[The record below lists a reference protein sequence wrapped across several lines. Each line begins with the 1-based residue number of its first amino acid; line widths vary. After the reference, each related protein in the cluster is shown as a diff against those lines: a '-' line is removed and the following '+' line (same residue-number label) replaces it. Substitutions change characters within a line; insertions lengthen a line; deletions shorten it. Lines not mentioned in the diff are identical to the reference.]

1 MAEILD
7 DNERKKLYRK
17 MLVESSTSKST
28 KKYSFNDFEK
38 KLLSDKA
45 LVGKIADL
53 AVKRNWASDSDDFYG
68 RYFPEF
74 SQKPVA
80 APVEAVAPVAKPV
93 APVAAPVAAPA
104 PVVDGAEAAP
114 VAELDGAVSTAH
126 YGSVLTKLQSAQ
138 AVLAS
143 IRAEVNELKRQHAR
157 ELRAANKA
165 NKRRKTNA
173 NRAPSG
179 FVKPTLISNELAAF
193 LGKPEGSV
201 LARTEVTREVN
212 AYIRAQK
219 LQDKDNGRKI
229 NPDAK
234 LLKLL
239 KLKKGEELTYFNL
252 QKYMAAHVAKSA
264 PAAAAAAAAAGGAV
278 KA

>member
-1 MAEILD
+1 MCITD
-7 DNERKKLYRK
+7 TMVKS
-17 MLVESSTSKST
+17 SSTSASAST
-28 KKYSFNDFEK
+28 S
-38 KLLSDKA
+38 
-45 LVGKIADL
+45 
-53 AVKRNWASDSDDFYG
+53 
-68 RYFPEF
+68 
-74 SQKPVA
+74 VA
-80 APVEAVAPVAKPV
+80 AAKAAKPSTPKAASSKAV
-93 APVAAPVAAPA
+93 DSAPVAAPA
-104 PVVDGAEAAP
+104 PVVEGAEGSTPAAE
-114 VAELDGAVSTAH
+114 VDGSVSTAL

-138 AVLAS
+138 ALIAS
-143 IRAEVNELKRQHAR
+143 IRSEVNELKRQHAR

-179 FVKPTLISNELAAF
+179 FVKPTLISNELASF
-193 LGKPEGSV
+193 LGRPEGSV

-252 QKYMAAHVAKSA
+252 QKYMAAHFAKST
-264 PAAAAAAAAAGGAV
+264 PAVAGGAAAVAV

>member
-1 MAEILD
+1 MCITD
-7 DNERKKLYRK
+7 TMVKSSS
-17 MLVESSTSKST
+17 SSTSAST
-28 KKYSFNDFEK
+28 S
-38 KLLSDKA
+38 
-45 LVGKIADL
+45 V
-53 AVKRNWASDSDDFYG
+53 ASA
-68 RYFPEF
+68 
-74 SQKPVA
+74 A
-80 APVEAVAPVAKPV
+80 APAAVPAAAKASRPSTPKTAASSKAV
-93 APVAAPVAAPA
+93 DSAPVAAPA
-104 PVVDGAEAAP
+104 PVVEGAEGSTP
-114 VAELDGAVSTAH
+114 VADVDGSVSTAL

-138 AVLAS
+138 ALITS
-143 IRAEVNELKRQHAR
+143 IRSEVNELKRQHAR

-179 FVKPTLISNELAAF
+179 FVKPTLISNELASF
-193 LGKPEGSV
+193 LGRPEGSV

-252 QKYMAAHVAKSA
+252 QKYMAAHFAKST
-264 PAAAAAAAAAGGAV
+264 PVVAGGAAAVAV

>member
-1 MAEILD
+1 MNLLGLCCHENNLK
-7 DNERKKLYRK
+7 RL
-17 MLVESSTSKST
+17 SSYVYNQLNMVKS
-28 KKYSFNDFEK
+28 
-38 KLLSDKA
+38 
-45 LVGKIADL
+45 
-53 AVKRNWASDSDDFYG
+53 ASS
-68 RYFPEF
+68 
-74 SQKPVA
+74 SS
-80 APVEAVAPVAKPV
+80 AVAPVAPAASTAAPAAKAAKAPATPKP
-93 APVAAPVAAPA
+93 AKAAAASSSAEATPVAAPA

-114 VAELDGAVSTAH
+114 VAEVDGSVSTAL

-252 QKYMAAHVAKSA
+252 QKYMAAHFAKSV
-264 PAAAAAAAAAGGAV
+264 PAAAAAAAAVGGAV

>member
-1 MAEILD
+1 MV
-7 DNERKKLYRK
+7 K
-17 MLVESSTSKST
+17 SSSSSAASVATST
-28 KKYSFNDFEK
+28 
-38 KLLSDKA
+38 
-45 LVGKIADL
+45 
-53 AVKRNWASDSDDFYG
+53 
-68 RYFPEF
+68 P
-74 SQKPVA
+74 A
-80 APVEAVAPVAKPV
+80 AA
-93 APVAAPVAAPA
+93 AAPA
-104 PVVDGAEAAP
+104 KAAKAPATPKASKAVVESAPVVAATPVVDGAEASTA
-114 VAELDGAVSTAH
+114 VAEVDGSVSTAL
-126 YGSVLTKLQSAQ
+126 YASVLTKLQSAQ

-143 IRAEVNELKRQHAR
+143 IRSEVNELKRQHAR

-165 NKRRKTNA
+165 NKRRKTNV

-212 AYIRAQK
+212 AYIRAQS

-252 QKYMAAHVAKSA
+252 QKYMAAHFAKST
-264 PAAAAAAAAAGGAV
+264 PAVPAVGGAAV

>member
-1 MAEILD
+1 MVKSAP
-7 DNERKKLYRK
+7 
-17 MLVESSTSKST
+17 SSVATP
-28 KKYSFNDFEK
+28 
-38 KLLSDKA
+38 A
-45 LVGKIADL
+45 PAP
-53 AVKRNWASDSDDFYG
+53 AAAAS
-68 RYFPEF
+68 
-74 SQKPVA
+74 A
-80 APVEAVAPVAKPV
+80 AA
-93 APVAAPVAAPA
+93 AAPA
-104 PVVDGAEAAP
+104 AAKVAKAPKAPKQSAEATPVVAASATPAVVVDGAEVATP
-114 VAELDGAVSTAH
+114 VAEVDGAVSTAL
-126 YGSVLTKLQSAQ
+126 YGSVLTKLQGAQ
-138 AVLAS
+138 ALIAS
-143 IRAEVNELKRQHAR
+143 IRSEVNELKRQHAR

-165 NKRRKTNA
+165 NKRRKTNV

-179 FVKPTLISNELAAF
+179 FVKPTLISNELASF

-239 KLKKGEELTYFNL
+239 KLKKGDELTYFNL
-252 QKYMAAHVAKSA
+252 QKYMAVHFAKSSA
-264 PAAAAAAAAAGGAV
+264 ALAAAATASAGAAV

>member
-1 MAEILD
+1 M
-7 DNERKKLYRK
+7 
-17 MLVESSTSKST
+17 VKSAP
-28 KKYSFNDFEK
+28 S
-38 KLLSDKA
+38 
-45 LVGKIADL
+45 
-53 AVKRNWASDSDDFYG
+53 AVSVATPTPAAAS
-68 RYFPEF
+68 
-74 SQKPVA
+74 A
-80 APVEAVAPVAKPV
+80 A
-93 APVAAPVAAPA
+93 VAAPA
-104 PVVDGAEAAP
+104 AKVAKVPKAAKQAAEATPAAAAAPAVVVDGAEAATP
-114 VAELDGAVSTAH
+114 VAEVDGAVSTAL
-126 YGSVLTKLQSAQ
+126 YGSVLTKLQGAQ
-138 AVLAS
+138 ALIAS
-143 IRAEVNELKRQHAR
+143 IRSEVNELKRQHAR

-165 NKRRKTNA
+165 NKRRKTNV

-212 AYIRAQK
+212 AYIRTQK

-239 KLKKGEELTYFNL
+239 KLKKGDELTYFNL
-252 QKYMAAHVAKSA
+252 QKYMAAHFAKSSTA
-264 PAAAAAAAAAGGAV
+264 LAAAAAASGGAAV

>member
-1 MAEILD
+1 MV
-7 DNERKKLYRK
+7 K
-17 MLVESSTSKST
+17 SSSS
-28 KKYSFNDFEK
+28 
-38 KLLSDKA
+38 
-45 LVGKIADL
+45 
-53 AVKRNWASDSDDFYG
+53 
-68 RYFPEF
+68 
-74 SQKPVA
+74 
-80 APVEAVAPVAKPV
+80 
-93 APVAAPVAAPA
+93 APVAASATAAAPA
-104 PVVDGAEAAP
+104 AAAPTKAVKPSTPKAKAAESAPVVAVAPAPAVDGADASTP
-114 VAELDGAVSTAH
+114 VAEVDGAVSTAL

-138 AVLAS
+138 ALLAS
-143 IRAEVNELKRQHAR
+143 IRSEVNELKRQHAR

-219 LQDKDNGRKI
+219 LQDKDNGRKF

-252 QKYMAAHVAKSA
+252 QKYMAGHFAKSA
-264 PAAAAAAAAAGGAV
+264 PVAAGAGGAV

>member
-1 MAEILD
+1 MCITNNMVKSAP
-7 DNERKKLYRK
+7 
-17 MLVESSTSKST
+17 SSS
-28 KKYSFNDFEK
+28 
-38 KLLSDKA
+38 
-45 LVGKIADL
+45 
-53 AVKRNWASDSDDFYG
+53 AVSSSAT
-68 RYFPEF
+68 PAAA
-74 SQKPVA
+74 A
-80 APVEAVAPVAKPV
+80 APAKAAKAPATPKG
-93 APVAAPVAAPA
+93 AAPAAPAAAAAAAPA
-104 PVVDGAEAAP
+104 PAVDGVEASTA
-114 VAELDGAVSTAH
+114 VAELDGSVSTAL
-126 YGSVLTKLQSAQ
+126 YSSVLTKLQSAQ

-143 IRAEVNELKRQHAR
+143 IRSEVNELKRQHAR

-165 NKRRKTNA
+165 NKRRKTSA

-212 AYIRAQK
+212 AYIRNQK

-239 KLKKGEELTYFNL
+239 KLKKGDELTYFNL
-252 QKYMAAHVAKSA
+252 QKYMAAHFAKSSAA
-264 PAAAAAAAAAGGAV
+264 PAAAAAAAAGGAV

>member
-1 MAEILD
+1 MCIT
-7 DNERKKLYRK
+7 DNMVKSAP
-17 MLVESSTSKST
+17 SSS
-28 KKYSFNDFEK
+28 
-38 KLLSDKA
+38 
-45 LVGKIADL
+45 
-53 AVKRNWASDSDDFYG
+53 
-68 RYFPEF
+68 
-74 SQKPVA
+74 
-80 APVEAVAPVAKPV
+80 APVASSSAAPAAAAAAAAAPAAKVAKPK
-93 APVAAPVAAPA
+93 AAAKASEAAAPVAAPTPVT
-104 PVVDGAEAAP
+104 PVVEGEAAA
-114 VAELDGAVSTAH
+114 AEVE
-126 YGSVLTKLQSAQ
+126 GSVSSALYVSVLSKLQGAQ
-138 AVLAS
+138 SLITS
-143 IRAEVNELKRQHAR
+143 IRSEVNELKRQHAR
-157 ELRAANKA
+157 ELRVANKA

-212 AYIRAQK
+212 AYIRTQK

-252 QKYMAAHVAKSA
+252 QKFMAAHFAKTV
-264 PAAAAAAAAAGGAV
+264 PAAAGGAAVASGGAAAV

>member
-1 MAEILD
+1 MVKSAP
-7 DNERKKLYRK
+7 
-17 MLVESSTSKST
+17 SSS
-28 KKYSFNDFEK
+28 
-38 KLLSDKA
+38 
-45 LVGKIADL
+45 
-53 AVKRNWASDSDDFYG
+53 AVSSSAT
-68 RYFPEF
+68 PA
-74 SQKPVA
+74 A
-80 APVEAVAPVAKPV
+80 APAAAKAAKAPATPKGA
-93 APVAAPVAAPA
+93 APAAPVAAPA
-104 PVVDGAEAAP
+104 PAVDGVEASTA
-114 VAELDGAVSTAH
+114 VAELDGSVSTAL
-126 YGSVLTKLQSAQ
+126 YSSVLTKLQSAQ

-143 IRAEVNELKRQHAR
+143 IRSEVNELKRQHAR

-165 NKRRKTNA
+165 NKRRKTSA

-212 AYIRAQK
+212 AYIRNQK

-239 KLKKGEELTYFNL
+239 KLKKGDELTYFNL
-252 QKYMAAHVAKSA
+252 QKYMAAHFAKSSAA
-264 PAAAAAAAAAGGAV
+264 PAAAAAGGAV

>member
-1 MAEILD
+1 MCIT
-7 DNERKKLYRK
+7 NNMVKS
-17 MLVESSTSKST
+17 VPSSTAVSSSATPAAAKAT
-28 KKYSFNDFEK
+28 KAPATP
-38 KLLSDKA
+38 KA
-45 LVGKIADL
+45 A
-53 AVKRNWASDSDDFYG
+53 
-68 RYFPEF
+68 
-74 SQKPVA
+74 A
-80 APVEAVAPVAKPV
+80 APAT
-93 APVAAPVAAPA
+93 PVAAPA
-104 PVVDGAEAAP
+104 PAVDGAEASTT
-114 VAELDGAVSTAH
+114 VAELDGSVSTAL
-126 YGSVLTKLQSAQ
+126 YSSVLTKLQSAQ

-143 IRAEVNELKRQHAR
+143 IRSEVNELKRQHAR

-165 NKRRKTNA
+165 NKRRKTSA

-212 AYIRAQK
+212 AYIRNQK

-239 KLKKGEELTYFNL
+239 KLKKGDELTYFNL
-252 QKYMAAHVAKSA
+252 QKYMAAHFAKSSAA
-264 PAAAAAAAAAGGAV
+264 PAATAAAAGGAV

>member
-1 MAEILD
+1 MVKSAP
-7 DNERKKLYRK
+7 
-17 MLVESSTSKST
+17 SSASASSAATAST
-28 KKYSFNDFEK
+28 T
-38 KLLSDKA
+38 A
-45 LVGKIADL
+45 PA
-53 AVKRNWASDSDDFYG
+53 AAS
-68 RYFPEF
+68 
-74 SQKPVA
+74 A
-80 APVEAVAPVAKPV
+80 APAAKAAKAPSTPKAK
-93 APVAAPVAAPA
+93 AADAAPVAAPA
-104 PVVDGAEAAP
+104 PAVEGAEGSAP
-114 VAELDGAVSTAH
+114 VAVEVDGAVSTAL
-126 YGSVLTKLQSAQ
+126 YSSVLTKLQSAQ

-143 IRAEVNELKRQHAR
+143 IRSEVNELKRQHAR

-212 AYIRAQK
+212 AYIRNQK

-252 QKYMAAHVAKSA
+252 QKYMAAHFAKSSAA
-264 PAAAAAAAAAGGAV
+264 PAAAAGGAV

>member
-1 MAEILD
+1 MCIINPMVKSAP
-7 DNERKKLYRK
+7 
-17 MLVESSTSKST
+17 SSAT
-28 KKYSFNDFEK
+28 
-38 KLLSDKA
+38 
-45 LVGKIADL
+45 
-53 AVKRNWASDSDDFYG
+53 ASAASAT
-68 RYFPEF
+68 PAAATAA
-74 SQKPVA
+74 A
-80 APVEAVAPVAKPV
+80 APAKAAPAKA
-93 APVAAPVAAPA
+93 APKAAAKAASESAPVAAPA
-104 PVVDGAEAAP
+104 PTPAVDGAEASTP
-114 VAELDGAVSTAH
+114 VAEVDGAVSTAL
-126 YGSVLTKLQSAQ
+126 YSSVLTKLQSAQ
-138 AVLAS
+138 ALLGS
-143 IRAEVNELKRQHAR
+143 LRSEVNELKRQHAR

-212 AYIRAQK
+212 AYIRNQK

-252 QKYMAAHVAKSA
+252 QKYMAAHFAKSTPA
-264 PAAAAAAAAAGGAV
+264 PAAAGGAV

>member
-1 MAEILD
+1 MVKSAP
-7 DNERKKLYRK
+7 
-17 MLVESSTSKST
+17 SSVSVAT
-28 KKYSFNDFEK
+28 
-38 KLLSDKA
+38 
-45 LVGKIADL
+45 
-53 AVKRNWASDSDDFYG
+53 
-68 RYFPEF
+68 
-74 SQKPVA
+74 PVA
-80 APVEAVAPVAKPV
+80 AAS
-93 APVAAPVAAPA
+93 VAAPA
-104 PVVDGAEAAP
+104 AKVAKAPATPKVSKQAAAAEATPVAAAAAAPVVVDGAEVSTP
-114 VAELDGAVSTAH
+114 VVEVDGAVSTAL
-126 YGSVLTKLQSAQ
+126 YGSVLTKLQGAQ
-138 AVLAS
+138 ALLAS
-143 IRAEVNELKRQHAR
+143 IRSEVNELKRQHAR

-165 NKRRKTNA
+165 NKRRKTNV

-239 KLKKGEELTYFNL
+239 KLKKGDELTYFNL
-252 QKYMAAHVAKSA
+252 QKYMAAHFAKSSTA
-264 PAAAAAAAAAGGAV
+264 LAAAAAAASAGGAV

>member
-1 MAEILD
+1 MVKSAP
-7 DNERKKLYRK
+7 
-17 MLVESSTSKST
+17 SSVATP
-28 KKYSFNDFEK
+28 
-38 KLLSDKA
+38 A
-45 LVGKIADL
+45 PA
-53 AVKRNWASDSDDFYG
+53 AAAS
-68 RYFPEF
+68 
-74 SQKPVA
+74 A
-80 APVEAVAPVAKPV
+80 A
-93 APVAAPVAAPA
+93 AAPA
-104 PVVDGAEAAP
+104 AAKVAKAPKAPKQSAEATPVVAASATPAVVVDGAEVATP
-114 VAELDGAVSTAH
+114 VAEVDGAVSTAL
-126 YGSVLTKLQSAQ
+126 YGSVLTKLQGAQ
-138 AVLAS
+138 ALIAS
-143 IRAEVNELKRQHAR
+143 IRSEVNELKRQHAR

-165 NKRRKTNA
+165 NKRRKTNV

-179 FVKPTLISNELAAF
+179 FVKPTLISNELASF

-239 KLKKGEELTYFNL
+239 KLKKGDELTYFNL
-252 QKYMAAHVAKSA
+252 QKYMAVHFAKSSA
-264 PAAAAAAAAAGGAV
+264 ALAAAATASAGAAV

>member
-1 MAEILD
+1 MA
-7 DNERKKLYRK
+7 KSAP
-17 MLVESSTSKST
+17 SS
-28 KKYSFNDFEK
+28 
-38 KLLSDKA
+38 
-45 LVGKIADL
+45 
-53 AVKRNWASDSDDFYG
+53 AVSS
-68 RYFPEF
+68 
-74 SQKPVA
+74 S
-80 APVEAVAPVAKPV
+80 
-93 APVAAPVAAPA
+93 AAPA
-104 PVVDGAEAAP
+104 PAAAPAAAKPTKAPATPKASKASTDAAPVSAPAVDGAEASTP
-114 VAELDGAVSTAH
+114 VAELDGSVSAAL
-126 YGSVLTKLQSAQ
+126 YSSVLTKLQSAQ

-143 IRAEVNELKRQHAR
+143 IRSEVNELKRQHAR

-193 LGKPEGSV
+193 LGRPEGSV

-212 AYIRAQK
+212 SYIRNQK

-252 QKYMAAHVAKSA
+252 QKYMAAHFAKSSAA
-264 PAAAAAAAAAGGAV
+264 PAAGAVASGAVAAAGAAV

>member
-1 MAEILD
+1 MVKSAPSSA
-7 DNERKKLYRK
+7 
-17 MLVESSTSKST
+17 SSTS
-28 KKYSFNDFEK
+28 
-38 KLLSDKA
+38 A
-45 LVGKIADL
+45 
-53 AVKRNWASDSDDFYG
+53 
-68 RYFPEF
+68 
-74 SQKPVA
+74 
-80 APVEAVAPVAKPV
+80 
-93 APVAAPVAAPA
+93 AAPVAAASAASAAPA
-104 PVVDGAEAAP
+104 KAAKAPATPKTKAAESAPVAVAAPAVVDGADAAAAP
-114 VAELDGAVSTAH
+114 AAEVDGAVSTAL

-138 AVLAS
+138 AILVSLRS
-143 IRAEVNELKRQHAR
+143 EVNELKRQHAR

-212 AYIRAQK
+212 AYIRTQK

-239 KLKKGEELTYFNL
+239 KLKKGDELTYFNL
-252 QKYMAAHVAKSA
+252 QKYMAAHFAKSSAA
-264 PAAAAAAAAAGGAV
+264 PAAAGGAV

>member
-1 MAEILD
+1 MA
-7 DNERKKLYRK
+7 KTAP
-17 MLVESSTSKST
+17 SSTSVASASSST
-28 KKYSFNDFEK
+28 
-38 KLLSDKA
+38 
-45 LVGKIADL
+45 
-53 AVKRNWASDSDDFYG
+53 
-68 RYFPEF
+68 P
-74 SQKPVA
+74 A
-80 APVEAVAPVAKPV
+80 A
-93 APVAAPVAAPA
+93 AAPA
-104 PVVDGAEAAP
+104 AAAP
-114 VAELDGAVSTAH
+114 AAKVVKAKAAASPAPAAAAAPAAPAKSVDTVVSVDAAADPAVEVE
-126 YGSVLTKLQSAQ
+126 GSVSAALYTSVLSKLQSTQ
-138 AVLAS
+138 SLVAS

-157 ELRAANKA
+157 ELRVANKA

-212 AYIRAQK
+212 AYIRSQK

-239 KLKKGEELTYFNL
+239 KLKKGDELTYFNL
-252 QKYMAAHVAKSA
+252 QKYMAAHFAKSTPAVAASPA
-264 PAAAAAAAAAGGAV
+264 PTAAGAAV

>member
-1 MAEILD
+1 MCITNNMVKSAP
-7 DNERKKLYRK
+7 
-17 MLVESSTSKST
+17 SSS
-28 KKYSFNDFEK
+28 
-38 KLLSDKA
+38 
-45 LVGKIADL
+45 
-53 AVKRNWASDSDDFYG
+53 AVSSSAT
-68 RYFPEF
+68 PA
-74 SQKPVA
+74 A
-80 APVEAVAPVAKPV
+80 APAATKAAKAPATPKGA
-93 APVAAPVAAPA
+93 APAAPVAAPA
-104 PVVDGAEAAP
+104 PSVDGVEASTA
-114 VAELDGAVSTAH
+114 VAELDGSVSTAL
-126 YGSVLTKLQSAQ
+126 YSSVLTKLQSAQ

-143 IRAEVNELKRQHAR
+143 IRSEVNELKRQHAR

-165 NKRRKTNA
+165 NKRRKTSA

-212 AYIRAQK
+212 AYIRNQK

-239 KLKKGEELTYFNL
+239 KLKKGDELTYFNL
-252 QKYMAAHVAKSA
+252 QKYMAAHFAKSSAA
-264 PAAAAAAAAAGGAV
+264 PAAAAAPAGGAV

>member
-1 MAEILD
+1 MCITNNMVKSAP
-7 DNERKKLYRK
+7 
-17 MLVESSTSKST
+17 SSSAVSSSATPAAAAAPAAAAPAAT
-28 KKYSFNDFEK
+28 KPA
-38 KLLSDKA
+38 KA
-45 LVGKIADL
+45 PATPKA
-53 AVKRNWASDSDDFYG
+53 AKA
-68 RYFPEF
+68 PE
-74 SQKPVA
+74 A
-80 APVEAVAPVAKPV
+80 APVS
-93 APVAAPVAAPA
+93 APA
-104 PVVDGAEAAP
+104 PAVDGAEASTP
-114 VAELDGAVSTAH
+114 VAELDGSVSTAL
-126 YGSVLTKLQSAQ
+126 YSSVLTKLQSAQ

-143 IRAEVNELKRQHAR
+143 IRSEVNELKRQHAR

-165 NKRRKTNA
+165 NKRRKTSA

-212 AYIRAQK
+212 AYIRNQK

-252 QKYMAAHVAKSA
+252 QKYMAAHFAKSSAA
-264 PAAAAAAAAAGGAV
+264 PAAAGGAV

>member
-1 MAEILD
+1 M
-7 DNERKKLYRK
+7 
-17 MLVESSTSKST
+17 VKSAP
-28 KKYSFNDFEK
+28 S
-38 KLLSDKA
+38 
-45 LVGKIADL
+45 
-53 AVKRNWASDSDDFYG
+53 AVS
-68 RYFPEF
+68 
-74 SQKPVA
+74 VA
-80 APVEAVAPVAKPV
+80 TPAP
-93 APVAAPVAAPA
+93 AAAAAAPA
-104 PVVDGAEAAP
+104 AKAAKVTKAAKAVAEATPASAASATPAVVVDGAEVATP
-114 VAELDGAVSTAH
+114 VAEVDGAVSTAL
-126 YGSVLTKLQSAQ
+126 YSSVLTKLQGAQ
-138 AVLAS
+138 ALIAS
-143 IRAEVNELKRQHAR
+143 IRSEVNELKRQHAR

-165 NKRRKTNA
+165 NKRRKTNV

-212 AYIRAQK
+212 AYIRTQK

-252 QKYMAAHVAKSA
+252 QKYMAAHFAKSSTA
-264 PAAAAAAAAAGGAV
+264 LAAAAASAGGAV

>member
-1 MAEILD
+1 MVKSAP
-7 DNERKKLYRK
+7 
-17 MLVESSTSKST
+17 SSSSPAPV
-28 KKYSFNDFEK
+28 S
-38 KLLSDKA
+38 
-45 LVGKIADL
+45 
-53 AVKRNWASDSDDFYG
+53 
-68 RYFPEF
+68 
-74 SQKPVA
+74 VA
-80 APVEAVAPVAKPV
+80 ATAAAAAAPAAKVAKP
-93 APVAAPVAAPA
+93 AKAAAAKASEAAAPVAAPTPA
-104 PVVDGAEAAP
+104 TPVVEGEAAA
-114 VAELDGAVSTAH
+114 AEVE
-126 YGSVLTKLQSAQ
+126 GSVSAALYVSVLSKLQGAQ
-138 AVLAS
+138 SLITS
-143 IRAEVNELKRQHAR
+143 IRSEVNELKRQHAR
-157 ELRAANKA
+157 ELRVANKA

-193 LGKPEGSV
+193 LGRPEGSV

-212 AYIRAQK
+212 AYIRTQK

-252 QKYMAAHVAKSA
+252 QKFMAAHFAKTV
-264 PAAAAAAAAAGGAV
+264 PAAAAAGAAASGGAAAV

>member
-1 MAEILD
+1 MCIT
-7 DNERKKLYRK
+7 NNMVKS
-17 MLVESSTSKST
+17 VPSSTAVSSSATPAAAKAT
-28 KKYSFNDFEK
+28 KAPATP
-38 KLLSDKA
+38 KA
-45 LVGKIADL
+45 A
-53 AVKRNWASDSDDFYG
+53 AA
-68 RYFPEF
+68 
-74 SQKPVA
+74 A
-80 APVEAVAPVAKPV
+80 APAT
-93 APVAAPVAAPA
+93 PVAAPA
-104 PVVDGAEAAP
+104 PAVDGAEASTT
-114 VAELDGAVSTAH
+114 VAELDGSVSTAL
-126 YGSVLTKLQSAQ
+126 YSSVLTKLQSAQ

-143 IRAEVNELKRQHAR
+143 IRSEVNELKRQHAR

-165 NKRRKTNA
+165 NKRRKTSA

-212 AYIRAQK
+212 AYIRNQK

-239 KLKKGEELTYFNL
+239 KLKKGDELTYFNL
-252 QKYMAAHVAKSA
+252 QKYMAAHFAKSSAA
-264 PAAAAAAAAAGGAV
+264 PAAAAAAGGAV

>member
-1 MAEILD
+1 MA
-7 DNERKKLYRK
+7 KTAP
-17 MLVESSTSKST
+17 SSTSVASAST
-28 KKYSFNDFEK
+28 TTP
-38 KLLSDKA
+38 A
-45 LVGKIADL
+45 A
-53 AVKRNWASDSDDFYG
+53 A
-68 RYFPEF
+68 
-74 SQKPVA
+74 A
-80 APVEAVAPVAKPV
+80 APAA
-93 APVAAPVAAPA
+93 AAPAAKVVKAKAAAAAPA
-104 PVVDGAEAAP
+104 PAVAAAP
-114 VAELDGAVSTAH
+114 AKSVETVVSVDAAAADPAAAVEVE
-126 YGSVLTKLQSAQ
+126 GSVSAALYTSVLSKLQSTQ
-138 AVLAS
+138 SLIAS

-157 ELRAANKA
+157 ELRVANKA

-212 AYIRAQK
+212 AYIRSQK

-239 KLKKGEELTYFNL
+239 KLKKGDELTYFNL
-252 QKYMAAHVAKSA
+252 QKYMAAHFAKST
-264 PAAAAAAAAAGGAV
+264 PAVAASPVPGAAGAAV

>member
-1 MAEILD
+1 MV
-7 DNERKKLYRK
+7 KP
-17 MLVESSTSKST
+17 VVSTS
-28 KKYSFNDFEK
+28 
-38 KLLSDKA
+38 A
-45 LVGKIADL
+45 PA
-53 AVKRNWASDSDDFYG
+53 AASA
-68 RYFPEF
+68 
-74 SQKPVA
+74 A
-80 APVEAVAPVAKPV
+80 APAAS
-93 APVAAPVAAPA
+93 AAPTKAAKAPKTPKQSAAESAPAAAA
-104 PVVDGAEAAP
+104 PVVDGAD
-114 VAELDGAVSTAH
+114 VAVAVSEVDGAVSTAL

-138 AVLAS
+138 ALIAS
-143 IRAEVNELKRQHAR
+143 IRSEVNELKRQHAR

-165 NKRRKTNA
+165 NKRRKTNV

-212 AYIRAQK
+212 AYIRTQK

-252 QKYMAAHVAKSA
+252 QKYMAAHFAKSSPA
-264 PAAAAAAAAAGGAV
+264 PAVAGGAV

>member
-1 MAEILD
+1 MVKSAP
-7 DNERKKLYRK
+7 
-17 MLVESSTSKST
+17 SSTAVSSSATPAASSAAPAAAKQA
-28 KKYSFNDFEK
+28 
-38 KLLSDKA
+38 KA
-45 LVGKIADL
+45 PATPKAAKAAD
-53 AVKRNWASDSDDFYG
+53 
-68 RYFPEF
+68 
-74 SQKPVA
+74 A
-80 APVEAVAPVAKPV
+80 APVSVP
-93 APVAAPVAAPA
+93 APA
-104 PVVDGAEAAP
+104 PAPAVDGAEASTP
-114 VAELDGAVSTAH
+114 VAELDGSVSTAL
-126 YGSVLTKLQSAQ
+126 YTSVLTKLQSAQ

-143 IRAEVNELKRQHAR
+143 IRSEVNELKRQHAR

-212 AYIRAQK
+212 AYIRNQK

-252 QKYMAAHVAKSA
+252 QKYMAAHFAKSSAA
-264 PAAAAAAAAAGGAV
+264 PAAAAAAAAGGAV

>member
-1 MAEILD
+1 MVKSA
-7 DNERKKLYRK
+7 
-17 MLVESSTSKST
+17 SSSSAASVAPST
-28 KKYSFNDFEK
+28 P
-38 KLLSDKA
+38 A
-45 LVGKIADL
+45 A
-53 AVKRNWASDSDDFYG
+53 A
-68 RYFPEF
+68 
-74 SQKPVA
+74 A
-80 APVEAVAPVAKPV
+80 APAAPAAAKAAKAPSAPKAAKPAVEPAPVAV
-93 APVAAPVAAPA
+93 ASTV
-104 PVVDGAEAAP
+104 VVDNVDTPTA
-114 VAELDGAVSTAH
+114 VADVDGSVSTAL

-143 IRAEVNELKRQHAR
+143 IRSEVNELKRQHAR

-165 NKRRKTNA
+165 NKRRKTNV

-212 AYIRAQK
+212 AYIRSQN
-219 LQDKDNGRKI
+219 LQDKENGRKI

-252 QKYMAAHVAKSA
+252 QKYMAAHFAKSV
-264 PAAAAAAAAAGGAV
+264 PGAAAAV

>member
-1 MAEILD
+1 MVKSAA
-7 DNERKKLYRK
+7 
-17 MLVESSTSKST
+17 SSSASVATPVPAAAAASAAKAKAPKAAKQST
-28 KKYSFNDFEK
+28 ET
-38 KLLSDKA
+38 
-45 LVGKIADL
+45 
-53 AVKRNWASDSDDFYG
+53 
-68 RYFPEF
+68 
-74 SQKPVA
+74 
-80 APVEAVAPVAKPV
+80 
-93 APVAAPVAAPA
+93 AAPVAATPVAVAPA
-104 PVVDGAEAAP
+104 VDGAEAPTP
-114 VAELDGAVSTAH
+114 VAEVDGAVSTAL

-138 AVLAS
+138 ALIAS
-143 IRAEVNELKRQHAR
+143 IRSEVNELKRQHAR

-165 NKRRKTNA
+165 NKRRKTNV

-212 AYIRAQK
+212 AYIRNQK

-229 NPDAK
+229 LPDAK

-252 QKYMAAHVAKSA
+252 QKYMAAHFAKSSTA
-264 PAAAAAAAAAGGAV
+264 AVGGGAAAQ
-278 KA
+278 

>member
-1 MAEILD
+1 MNLLGLCCHENNLK
-7 DNERKKLYRK
+7 RL
-17 MLVESSTSKST
+17 SSYVYNQLNMVKS
-28 KKYSFNDFEK
+28 
-38 KLLSDKA
+38 
-45 LVGKIADL
+45 
-53 AVKRNWASDSDDFYG
+53 
-68 RYFPEF
+68 
-74 SQKPVA
+74 
-80 APVEAVAPVAKPV
+80 APSSSAVAPAASTAAPAAKAAK
-93 APVAAPVAAPA
+93 APATPKPAKAAAAEAAPVAAPA

-114 VAELDGAVSTAH
+114 VAELDGSVSTAL

-252 QKYMAAHVAKSA
+252 QKYMAAHFAKSA
-264 PAAAAAAAAAGGAV
+264 PAAAAAAGGAV

>member
-1 MAEILD
+1 M
-7 DNERKKLYRK
+7 
-17 MLVESSTSKST
+17 VKSVPSVAT
-28 KKYSFNDFEK
+28 PTP
-38 KLLSDKA
+38 A
-45 LVGKIADL
+45 A
-53 AVKRNWASDSDDFYG
+53 AS
-68 RYFPEF
+68 
-74 SQKPVA
+74 VA
-80 APVEAVAPVAKPV
+80 A
-93 APVAAPVAAPA
+93 AAAAPA
-104 PVVDGAEAAP
+104 KVAKAPKAPKQSAEATPVVAASATPAVVVDGAEVATP
-114 VAELDGAVSTAH
+114 VAEVDGAVSTAL
-126 YGSVLTKLQSAQ
+126 YGSVLTKLQGAQ
-138 AVLAS
+138 ALIAS
-143 IRAEVNELKRQHAR
+143 IRSEVNELKRQHAR

-165 NKRRKTNA
+165 NKRRKTNV

-179 FVKPTLISNELAAF
+179 FVKPTLISNELASF

-239 KLKKGEELTYFNL
+239 KLKKGDELTYFNL
-252 QKYMAAHVAKSA
+252 QKYMAVHFAKSSA
-264 PAAAAAAAAAGGAV
+264 ALALAAATASAGGAV

>member
-1 MAEILD
+1 MA
-7 DNERKKLYRK
+7 KSA
-17 MLVESSTSKST
+17 SSTTSVASAST
-28 KKYSFNDFEK
+28 P
-38 KLLSDKA
+38 A
-45 LVGKIADL
+45 A
-53 AVKRNWASDSDDFYG
+53 AAA
-68 RYFPEF
+68 
-74 SQKPVA
+74 A
-80 APVEAVAPVAKPV
+80 APAAAPAKVVKAKAAAAPTATAAPTAAAPAKAVEAVASVD
-93 APVAAPVAAPA
+93 AAAADPA
-104 PVVDGAEAAP
+104 AA
-114 VAELDGAVSTAH
+114 VEVE
-126 YGSVLTKLQSAQ
+126 GSVSAALYTSVLSKLQSTQ
-138 AVLAS
+138 SLIAS

-157 ELRAANKA
+157 ELRVANKA

-212 AYIRAQK
+212 AYIRSQM

-239 KLKKGEELTYFNL
+239 KLKKGDELTYFNL
-252 QKYMAAHVAKSA
+252 QKYMAAHFAKSTPA
-264 PAAAAAAAAAGGAV
+264 VAASPVPAAAV

>member
-1 MAEILD
+1 MA
-7 DNERKKLYRK
+7 KTAP
-17 MLVESSTSKST
+17 SSTSVASAST
-28 KKYSFNDFEK
+28 P
-38 KLLSDKA
+38 A
-45 LVGKIADL
+45 
-53 AVKRNWASDSDDFYG
+53 
-68 RYFPEF
+68 P
-74 SQKPVA
+74 A
-80 APVEAVAPVAKPV
+80 A
-93 APVAAPVAAPA
+93 AAPA
-104 PVVDGAEAAP
+104 AAAAAPAAKVVKAKAAASSAASPAPAAPAKVVDAVASVDAAADPAAAE
-114 VAELDGAVSTAH
+114 VE
-126 YGSVLTKLQSAQ
+126 GSVSAALYTSVLSKLQSTQ
-138 AVLAS
+138 SLIAS

-157 ELRAANKA
+157 ELRVANKA

-212 AYIRAQK
+212 AYIRSQK

-239 KLKKGEELTYFNL
+239 KLKKGDELTYFNL
-252 QKYMAAHVAKSA
+252 QKYMAAHFAKST
-264 PAAAAAAAAAGGAV
+264 PAAAASAVPAAGAAGV

>member
-1 MAEILD
+1 MCI
-7 DNERKKLYRK
+7 
-17 MLVESSTSKST
+17 T
-28 KKYSFNDFEK
+28 KKM
-38 KLLSDKA
+38 
-45 LVGKIADL
+45 
-53 AVKRNWASDSDDFYG
+53 VKPAPSSAAS
-68 RYFPEF
+68 
-74 SQKPVA
+74 
-80 APVEAVAPVAKPV
+80 
-93 APVAAPVAAPA
+93 APA
-104 PVVDGAEAAP
+104 TSAASAPAKAKATAATPKASKQAAEATPVPPAAVPPAVDGAAP
-114 VAELDGAVSTAH
+114 VAEVDGAVSTAL

-138 AVLAS
+138 ALLAS
-143 IRAEVNELKRQHAR
+143 IRSEVNELKRQHAR

-165 NKRRKTNA
+165 NKRRKTNV

-212 AYIRAQK
+212 AYIRTQK

-229 NPDAK
+229 IPDAK

-252 QKYMAAHVAKSA
+252 QKYMAAHFAKSSTA
-264 PAAAAAAAAAGGAV
+264 GAASATAL
-278 KA
+278 

>member
-1 MAEILD
+1 MVKSA
-7 DNERKKLYRK
+7 
-17 MLVESSTSKST
+17 SSSS
-28 KKYSFNDFEK
+28 S
-38 KLLSDKA
+38 S
-45 LVGKIADL
+45 
-53 AVKRNWASDSDDFYG
+53 SS
-68 RYFPEF
+68 
-74 SQKPVA
+74 A
-80 APVEAVAPVAKPV
+80 AA
-93 APVAAPVAAPA
+93 AAPVAAAVAAPA
-104 PVVDGAEAAP
+104 AKVAKPATPKAASKAASEAAAVAPPVVPSTPVVEGEAAA
-114 VAELDGAVSTAH
+114 VAEVE
-126 YGSVLTKLQSAQ
+126 GSVSAALYVSVLSKLQGAQ
-138 AVLAS
+138 SLITS
-143 IRAEVNELKRQHAR
+143 IRSEVNELKRQHAR
-157 ELRAANKA
+157 ELRVANKA

-193 LGKPEGSV
+193 LGRPEGSV

-212 AYIRAQK
+212 AYIRTQK

-252 QKYMAAHVAKSA
+252 QKFMAAHFAKTV
-264 PAAAAAAAAAGGAV
+264 PAVPAAAAAGGAAAV